1 MAGVPDKEKS
11 DRLVVL
17 HKLAPEPLQACLE
30 KLAQSDLP
38 NLWKPRPDQFS
49 HIDAFPYPGTG
60 KLDLRKAREIAVTK
74 ASAPP

>member
-1 MAGVPDKEKS
+1 MADVPDAEKS
-11 DRLVVL
+11 ERLVVL
-17 HKLAPEPLQACLE
+17 PKLAPEPLQAWLE

-38 NLWKPRPDQFS
+38 NLWRPRPGQFF

-74 ASAPP
+74 ASARP